1 MHGTGTVHGYTG
13 GCNLSAMELHQRTYE
28 APEASP
34 RTSEHVW
41 GWLGNL
47 HARLRKLEER
57 SPEDHE
63 PEEPETYQES

>member
-1 MHGTGTVHGYTG
+1 
-13 GCNLSAMELHQRTYE
+13 MELNQRTYE

-47 HARLRKLEER
+47 HARLRKLEAAH
-57 SPEDHE
+57 EDEDQGE
-63 PEEPETYQES
+63 PEYEEHEGEES